1 MIELRRREY
10 SNFWYREIP
19 ESCPPEIRAH
29 IEKKRKEQRR
39 SPKATVAATVL
50 AVNSPTELERTELHR
65 KVTKAKLAL
74 LF

>member
-1 MIELRRREY
+1 MIELRRREC
-10 SNFWYREIP
+10 SNFGYREIP

-39 SPKATVAATVL
+39 SPKATAATVL
-50 AVNSPTELERTELHR
+50 AVNSPTELERIELHR